1 MAATR
6 LLRTSGPLGL
16 HLPSSSSSSYCSLK
30 NPTLSS
36 TITNRSREGENR
48 EKRLG
53 GGGVGEKK
61 PLAAVKAVAATTER
75 VIISEPQTNIGG
87 VGLASDL
94 VIKIANMALL
104 MLKMATKRRP
114 WSLHAQMFIERTIVD
129 CRFFA
134 LFAVAGS
141 LLGSVLCFLEGCF
154 LVIESYLQY
163 FHAMSHRS
171 DQGYVVQLLI
181 EAIDMFM
188 VGTAML
194 VFGMGLH
201 VMFVGSKH
209 GNSSHLPTPSSNL
222 FGLFNLNTL
231 PRWACM
237 ESVTQ
242 AKSKIGHAVI
252 MILQVGVVEKFRSIP
267 LVTALDLACF
277 GGALLVSSACIFL
290 LSQLS
295 VGGTTPDR

>member
-222 FGLFNLNTL
+222 FGLFNLNANTSKMGMHGVSDTSKVEN
-231 PRWACM
+231 WACCDYDSASGSGG
-237 ESVTQ
+237 EIQEHTF
-242 AKSKIGHAVI
+242 GY
-252 MILQVGVVEKFRSIP
+252 
-267 LVTALDLACF
+267 CF
-277 GGALLVSSACIFL
+277 GSCLFWRRFISFIGMYIPPLTAICWWHY
-290 LSQLS
+290 
-295 VGGTTPDR
+295 TR

>member
-16 HLPSSSSSSYCSLK
+16 HFPSSSSSSYCSLK

-94 VIKIANMALL
+94 VIKIANMVLL

-114 WSLHAQMFIERTIVD
+114 WRLPAQMFIERTIVD

-134 LFAVAGS
+134 LFAVVGS

-181 EAIDMFM
+181 EAIDTSKMGM
-188 VGTAML
+188 HGVSDTSKVKNWACCDYDTASGSGGEIQEHT
-194 VFGMGLH
+194 FGYC
-201 VMFVGSKH
+201 VGSC
-209 GNSSHLPTPSSNL
+209 L
-222 FGLFNLNTL
+222 FWRRCISF
-231 PRWACM
+231 
-237 ESVTQ
+237 
-242 AKSKIGHAVI
+242 IG
-252 MILQVGVVEKFRSIP
+252 MYIP
-267 LVTALDLACF
+267 PLTAICWWHY
-277 GGALLVSSACIFL
+277 
-290 LSQLS
+290 
-295 VGGTTPDR
+295 TR

>member
-114 WSLHAQMFIERTIVD
+114 WSLHAQMFIERVRT
-129 CRFFA
+129 
-134 LFAVAGS
+134 LN
-141 LLGSVLCFLEGCF
+141 LLS
-154 LVIESYLQY
+154 
-163 FHAMSHRS
+163 
-171 DQGYVVQLLI
+171 
-181 EAIDMFM
+181 
-188 VGTAML
+188 
-194 VFGMGLH
+194 
-201 VMFVGSKH
+201 
-209 GNSSHLPTPSSNL
+209 
-222 FGLFNLNTL
+222 
-231 PRWACM
+231 
-237 ESVTQ
+237 
-242 AKSKIGHAVI
+242 
-252 MILQVGVVEKFRSIP
+252 
-267 LVTALDLACF
+267 
-277 GGALLVSSACIFL
+277 FL
-290 LSQLS
+290 LSK
-295 VGGTTPDR
+295 VFFFFFFNEKK